1 MISHQEQK
9 LYDHL
14 TRFCNFAP
22 LPDQLLDLV
31 EHCNLTGEIH
41 EEFPFI
47 CYHFHSYSYTK
58 RQYEEL
64 CEFHVRL
71 LSKVQH
77 HKMLSDNVSNT
88 LLTLREPLVKSGMP
102 DYEDKNRAYWKE
114 IVETTPEVQG
124 RSEFRKYL
132 VL

>member
-1 MISHQEQK
+1 
-9 LYDHL
+9 
-14 TRFCNFAP
+14 
-22 LPDQLLDLV
+22 
-31 EHCNLTGEIH
+31 
-41 EEFPFI
+41 
-47 CYHFHSYSYTK
+47 
-58 RQYEEL
+58 
-64 CEFHVRL
+64 
-71 LSKVQH
+71 
-77 HKMLSDNVSNT
+77 MLSDNVSNT